1 MSETSVCRHDGFSV
15 LRDAATNDREWHGD
29 DASAERSVRLGDLT
43 ISPPLFQA
51 PMAGYTNYALRQ
63 LLRKLGGV
71 GLPCTEM
78 VSARGFLEIDARKQS
93 YPERLWGVREEP
105 RPLAVQI
112 WDNDPVQL
120 GEVAARIVDEFHP
133 TTLDINFGCPAEEI
147 THRVSC
153 GAFLLQFPDKVGELT
168 AAVVRRAAP
177 VPVTAK
183 IRLGWTDNTV
193 NAPETAAVL
202 EQAGATAVFV
212 HARTAQQKYRG
223 SADWERMAAIK
234 SRLRHIPLIGNGDI
248 RTWQEAVAALRRFPV
263 DGVMIGR
270 AAVTRPWLFA
280 QAAAALAGRPIPPE
294 PSPEEQRNLL
304 LDLCRSLLE
313 QFDDHHA
320 VILMRKYV
328 CRFCLGRP
336 GAKLL
341 RTQVSAA
348 PDMQALIRAVD
359 AFYLATDEES
369 QTSARPEPQEAA
381 AFSDD

>member
-1 MSETSVCRHDGFSV
+1 MSESLLFSPHPPSSL
-15 LRDAATNDREWHGD
+15 LRGTEHERGSKGGTATAAR
-29 DASAERSVRLGDLT
+29 ALRLGGVT
-43 ISPPLFQA
+43 VFPPLFQA

-71 GLPCTEM
+71 GLLCTEM

-93 YPERLWGVREEP
+93 HPERLWGVRDEP

-112 WDNDPVQL
+112 WDNEPGKL
-120 GEVAARIVDEFHP
+120 GEVAARIVDEFRP
-133 TTLDINFGCPAEEI
+133 STLDINFGCPAEEI

-153 GAFLLQFPDKVGELT
+153 GAFLLQFPEKVGELT

-183 IRLGWTDNTV
+183 IRLGWTDNAI

-202 EQAGATAVFV
+202 EQAGAAAVFV

-223 SADWERMAAIK
+223 SADWDRMTEIK
-234 SRLRHIPLIGNGDI
+234 ARLRRIPLIGNGDV
-248 RTWQEAVAALRRFPV
+248 RTWEEAAAAFRRFPV

-270 AAVTRPWLFA
+270 AAITRPWLFA
-280 QAAAALAGRPIPPE
+280 QAAAALAGQPVPPE
-294 PSPEEQRNLL
+294 PSPEEQRDLL
-304 LDLCRSLLE
+304 LDLCRSLTE
-313 QFDDHHA
+313 QFDAHRA

-336 GAKLL
+336 GAKRL
-341 RTQVSAA
+341 RTHVSAA
-348 PDMQALIRAVD
+348 PDMESLIRAVD
-359 AFYLATDEES
+359 AFY
-369 QTSARPEPQEAA
+369 SAASEAE
-381 AFSDD
+381 

>member
-1 MSETSVCRHDGFSV
+1 MNQGLLFTPDPSSA
-15 LRDAATNDREWHGD
+15 LREPAEQDRGSPGSAA
-29 DASAERSVRLGDLT
+29 ASQSVRLGGVT
-43 ISPPLFQA
+43 IDPPLFQA

-63 LLRKLGGV
+63 LLRQLGGV
-71 GLPCTEM
+71 GLLCTEM

-93 YPERLWGVREEP
+93 YPERLWGVRDEP

-112 WDNDPVQL
+112 WDNDPGKL
-120 GEVAARIVDEFHP
+120 GEVAARIVEAFRP
-133 TTLDINFGCPAEEI
+133 STLDINFGCPAEEI

-153 GAFLLQFPDKVGELT
+153 GAFLLQFPEKVGELT
-168 AAVVRRAAP
+168 AEVVRRAAP

-183 IRLGWTDNTV
+183 IRLGWTDSAV

-202 EQAGATAVFV
+202 EQAGAAAVFV

-223 SADWERMAAIK
+223 SADWDRMAEIK
-234 SRLRHIPLIGNGDI
+234 SRLHRIPLIGNGDI
-248 RTWQEAVAALRRFPV
+248 RTWEEAVTALRRFPV

-280 QAAAALAGRPIPPE
+280 QASAALAGQPVPPE
-294 PSPEEQRNLL
+294 PSLEEQRDLL
-304 LDLCRSLLE
+304 LGLCRSLTQ
-313 QFDDHHA
+313 QFDSHRA

-348 PDMQALIRAVD
+348 SDMQRLIRAVD
-359 AFYLATDEES
+359 AFYLAAAES
-369 QTSARPEPQEAA
+369 A
-381 AFSDD
+381 

>member
-1 MSETSVCRHDGFSV
+1 MSEHV
-15 LRDAATNDREWHGD
+15 LFGLESPASLLHASEHEQGSGGGTATVKGP
-29 DASAERSVRLGDLT
+29 VRLGGLT

-63 LLRKLGGV
+63 TLRKLGGV
-71 GLPCTEM
+71 GLLCTEM

-93 YPERLWGVREEP
+93 YPERLWGVRDEP

-112 WDNDPVQL
+112 WDNEPGKL
-120 GEVAARIVDEFHP
+120 GEVAARIVDEFRP
-133 TTLDINFGCPAEEI
+133 SSVDINFGCPAEEI

-153 GAFLLQFPDKVGELT
+153 GAFLLQFPEKVGELT

-183 IRLGWTDNTV
+183 IRLGWTDNTI

-202 EQAGATAVFV
+202 EQAGAAAVFV

-223 SADWERMAAIK
+223 TADWDRMAAIK
-234 SRLRHIPLIGNGDI
+234 ARLRRIPLIGNGDI
-248 RTWQEAVAALRRFPV
+248 RTWEEAVAALGRFPV

-270 AAVTRPWLFA
+270 AAISRPWMFA
-280 QAAAALAGRPIPPE
+280 QAAAALAGRPVPPE
-294 PSPEEQRNLL
+294 PSPEEQRALL
-304 LDLCRSLLE
+304 LELCRSLTE
-313 QFDDHHA
+313 RFDAHRA

-336 GAKLL
+336 GAKSL
-341 RTQVSAA
+341 RTRVSAA
-348 PDMQALIRAVD
+348 SDMKALIRELD
-359 AFYLATDEES
+359 AFY
-369 QTSARPEPQEAA
+369 AA
-381 AFSDD
+381 ASEAG